1 MRSSGEKGVIET
13 VLIDFQSVLPI
24 GILAALAAHRQ
35 ITTESVPALS
45 RYVRLG
51 ALLGLG
57 YGLMTF
63 WWCWY
68 YPDWMWGYA
77 IDAAHFSF
85 WLWYPAFVVGLG
97 VTGAA
102 GALMG
107 QVLIAKGM
115 TWAAFALAVV
125 SLAGLGIGFFM
136 TLPEYNHLATYAVWH
151 AHPAMAVL
159 TRSDP
164 RWVKGVA
171 IFGSAYAV
179 LAILGVARV
188 FFEGRRLPA
197 L

>member
-1 MRSSGEKGVIET
+1 MIAT

-24 GILAALAAHRQ
+24 GVLVALAAHRQ
-35 ITTESVPALS
+35 LTTEAVPPLS

-51 ALLGLG
+51 ALLGVG

-77 IDAAHFSF
+77 IDAARFSF
-85 WLWYPAFVVGLG
+85 WLWYPAFVVGLA

-102 GALMG
+102 GAMLG
-107 QVLIAKGM
+107 QVLIGRGLA
-115 TWAAFALAVV
+115 WAAVGLAVV

-136 TLPEYNHLATYAVWH
+136 TLPEYQHLATYAVWH
-151 AHPAMAVL
+151 ADRARAVL
-159 TRSDP
+159 TQDDP

-171 IFGSAYAV
+171 IFGTAYAV
-179 LAILGVARV
+179 VALGAVARV
-188 FFEGRRLPA
+188 FLEGRRLPA